1 MVSWLALGTSAP
13 LVQRGSLLALFSS
26 LWKLNIENRRAGSGH
41 TCTHAC
47 VLLLPWASVH
57 FLQSV
62 PIRAAQNSERKFPE
76 VGANENLLAVFSPY
90 KVVFRVP
97 WLLII
102 WAFPLPFPLHSALL
116 QTAWIVELKGIT
128 GTSELTTTKKNQNQ
142 TNKTLTSIS
151 LKIPAVLSGG
161 AR

>member
-1 MVSWLALGTSAP
+1 MGWHWCTEHTQQALRLSNSPTVWFNAFQWLAGVVVVSGLALGTSAP

-47 VLLLPWASVH
+47 VLLLPQASAH

-76 VGANENLLAVFSPY
+76 VGANENLLAVSSPY
-90 KVVFRVP
+90 KVAFRVP

-102 WAFPLPFPLHSALL
+102 WAFPFPFPLHSALL
-116 QTAWIVELKGIT
+116 QTLLG
-128 GTSELTTTKKNQNQ
+128 L
-142 TNKTLTSIS
+142 
-151 LKIPAVLSGG
+151 
-161 AR
+161 